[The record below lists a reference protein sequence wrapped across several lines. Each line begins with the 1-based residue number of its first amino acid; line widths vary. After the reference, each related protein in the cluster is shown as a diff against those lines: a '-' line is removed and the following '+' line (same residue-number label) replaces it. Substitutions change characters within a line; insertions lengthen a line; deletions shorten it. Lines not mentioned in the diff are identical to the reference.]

1 MKVVSPRKK
10 WPAWLIALL
19 GLAALGWTLIIAAA
33 LRSPSAEEIAERAA
47 KAEAEELARAKA
59 ETAARK
65 AEKAALAQWKAPLD
79 VEELGRLRG
88 GGGKPE
94 GVDRTGRELEIFRYH
109 VHGWPYA
116 DLARYKDDPGAWS
129 FTLSGGL
136 GEGCKPEHWA
146 PSVVLL
152 EREGH
157 LPLSTIW
164 YRFDGGPLS
173 GLIARTT
180 RSDCQWLIATPEYAR
195 RRGWRHPR

>member
-1 MKVVSPRKK
+1 MAESPENHGSRASRTVPPTLGMKVVSPRKK
-10 WPAWLIALL
+10 SPAWLIALL

-94 GVDRTGRELEIFRYH
+94 
-109 VHGWPYA
+109 
-116 DLARYKDDPGAWS
+116 
-129 FTLSGGL
+129 
-136 GEGCKPEHWA
+136 
-146 PSVVLL
+146 
-152 EREGH
+152 
-157 LPLSTIW
+157 
-164 YRFDGGPLS
+164 
-173 GLIARTT
+173 
-180 RSDCQWLIATPEYAR
+180 
-195 RRGWRHPR
+195 